1 MHNNLRNQ
9 TVEKGKNEER
19 RSQTL
24 PNKSV
29 RYKRCST
36 NLNKQHRKKR
46 VGLSIYNVVKN
57 PSSLTHTLS
66 THNLRAL
73 RLSQNPI
80 SLSLSLYKLR
90 SLSLSLNGLCYRNF
104 DFHGLL
110 QGQLGNDISIFVF
123 VICFSF
129 IIQSVNRC
137 FQIYDFFFNCLIFV
151 L

>member
-1 MHNNLRNQ
+1 MHDNLRNQ

-80 SLSLSLYKLR
+80 SLSLSLYELR
-90 SLSLSLNGLCYRNF
+90 SLSLSLSMASVTGTSISMASFKASLVMIFRSSF
-104 DFHGLL
+104 LL
-110 QGQLGNDISIFVF
+110 FVF
-123 VICFSF
+123 
-129 IIQSVNRC
+129 
-137 FQIYDFFFNCLIFV
+137 L